1 MQDYST
7 YIYEVETVEK
17 TIPPDGASGGDWYR
31 YVLKKG
37 NSIIYGIS
45 QISVLGMLK
54 TAVRLYPAEPLII
67 EIDTFQLSKLV
78 VNKYCFR

>member
-17 TIPPDGASGGDWYR
+17 TIPPDGASDGDWYR

-37 NSIIYGIS
+37 NSIMEGKMAGTLKQVTLHADELVE
-45 QISVLGMLK
+45 QINMRNRWGK
-54 TAVRLYPAEPLII
+54 
-67 EIDTFQLSKLV
+67 QK
-78 VNKYCFR
+78 K